1 MLEQRT
7 LTRRQTVARLAG
19 VLAMAASIAAA
30 PLQAR
35 ADEPNVLVFAAASL
49 KNALDDVIAAYGK
62 ETGDQGH
69 ARPMPPARPWPSRS
83 SRVRRPSCSSRPTST
98 GWTIC
103 EQRDLIAADTRRNL
117 LGNSL
122 VLVAPKDSK
131 LGEVSIGARL
141 RSRQAARRRPAG
153 GG

>member
-30 PLQAR
+30 PLPAR
-35 ADEPNVLVFAAASL
+35 ADEANVLVFAAASL
-49 KNALDDVIAAYGK
+49 KNALDDV
-62 ETGDQGH
+62 TP
-69 ARPMPPARPWPSRS
+69 PMA
-83 SRVRRPSCSSRPTST
+83 RRPAPRSPLLCRQLGAGQADRAGCAGHSCSSRPTST

-103 EQRDLIAADTRRNL
+103 RSSDLIAADTRRNL

-131 LGEVSIGARL
+131 LGEVTIEPGL
-141 RSRQAARRRPAG
+141 RSRQAARRRAAG
-153 GG
+153 DG